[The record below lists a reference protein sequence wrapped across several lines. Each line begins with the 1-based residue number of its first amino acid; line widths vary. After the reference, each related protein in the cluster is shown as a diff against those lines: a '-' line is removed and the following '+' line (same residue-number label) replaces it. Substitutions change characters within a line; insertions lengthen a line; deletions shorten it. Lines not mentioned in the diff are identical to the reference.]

1 MIIIDGTHGEGGGQI
16 LRTALGLSLVTEKP
30 FSIQNIR
37 GKRKKP
43 GLLNQHLTAVNA
55 AATIGNAELSGAK
68 LGSAQVMFR
77 PQAALAGDYHFAV
90 GTAGSATLV
99 LQAVLPA
106 LLRADGPSTLRLEG
120 GTHNPWAPPFDFLQQ
135 SFLSVLGRMGS
146 QVSIDLRRHGFYP
159 AGGGEFSARIA
170 PAPLTP
176 LELRTRGEVKSITAT
191 ALVARLPRH
200 IAERELAVVQ
210 KQLDLPDRACRVEEV
225 DQSHSPG
232 NVVSIVVESEY
243 VTEVFTGIGEKRVS
257 AEQVARRVAQEAKT
271 YLDSGVPVG
280 EYLADQLLIPF
291 ALAGGGSFRTG
302 PLSLHSRTNIDVI
315 EMFLD
320 VKFSVEE
327 DADSTTT
334 VSVVPR

>member
-1 MIIIDGTHGEGGGQI
+1 MIIQIDGTHGEGGGQI
-16 LRTALGLSLVTEKP
+16 LRTALGLSLVTGKP

-43 GLLNQHLTAVNA
+43 GLLRQHLTAVKA
-55 AATIGNAELSGAK
+55 AATIGNAELNGAN
-68 LGSAQVMFR
+68 LGSAQLVFR
-77 PQAALAGDYHFAV
+77 PQSVTAGDYHFAV

-106 LLRADGPSTLRLEG
+106 LLGADGPSTLHLEG

-135 SFLSVLGRMGS
+135 SFLSCLQRMGP
-146 QVSIDLRRHGFYP
+146 VVDIDLQRHGFYP
-159 AGGGEFSARIA
+159 AGGGALRARIE

-176 LELRTRGEVKSITAT
+176 FELGERGKVKAITTT

-200 IAERELAVVQ
+200 IAERELAVVK
-210 KQLDLPDRACRVEEV
+210 KQLDLPNRACRVVEV
-225 DQSHSPG
+225 SESHSPG
-232 NVVSIVVESEY
+232 NVVSIVVESAQ
-243 VTEVFTGIGEKRVS
+243 VCEVFTGFGEKRVS
-257 AEQVARRVAQEAKT
+257 AEQVARRVSKQSKE

-280 EYLADQLLIPF
+280 EYLADQLLIPM

-302 PLSLHSRTNIDVI
+302 PLSLHARTNIDVI

-320 VKFSVEE
+320 VKFAVNEH
-327 DADSTTT
+327 ADNTTT
-334 VSVVPR
+334 VSVAC